1 MLETRGDLPVD
12 SSYKGIIDV
21 GQEDTYMLIRTRAL
35 LLRGIYSIPK
45 SAVAIASFP
54 RPRDFG
60 SSWVSW
66 LSGARMGLVSSTDMA
81 PQYQC
86 RIADGKSEEF
96 KSDILREYYIRSK
109 QNPSPRSHHFFSFVI
124 LYAFTLRTFS
134 AQLPGWTDTPCLV
147 QITTTN
153 YHHRATAE

>member
-66 LSGARMGLVSSTDMA
+66 ASGARMGLVSSTDMA

-96 KSDILREYYIRSK
+96 KSDILKNVYGVSRILHPAATTSFLLLFFMHLHCE
-109 QNPSPRSHHFFSFVI
+109 HF
-124 LYAFTLRTFS
+124 
-134 AQLPGWTDTPCLV
+134 QLSSQGGPTP
-147 QITTTN
+147 
-153 YHHRATAE
+153 HA